1 MKANLSPQSRAGRRR
16 ILIMLLCLIMG
27 LVVLY
32 VFFTAGHSGFE
43 QAGDAK
49 AYILEHHNAETGAK
63 NAVTAVYLN
72 YRLWDTIFE
81 SMLLLLSALGVISF
95 SWSTED
101 EK

>member
-1 MKANLSPQSRAGRRR
+1 MKDNGSPLAQAGRRR
-16 ILIMLLCLIMG
+16 IIIMVLCLIMG

-32 VFFTAGHSGFE
+32 AFFTAGASGVE

-49 AYILEHHNAETGAK
+49 TYILANHNTETGAK

-95 SWSTED
+95 SWSSED